1 MYDGKGTAMRQ
12 TASTQKPSDKPQ
24 VIAVRFFALALILAH
39 VISFATGSQF
49 WGLCTYPAV
58 WLMMIVFMMVR
69 HWRGNGEGQ
78 HHSR

>member
-24 VIAVRFFALALILAH
+24 VVAVRFFALALILAH

-49 WGLCTYPAV
+49 WGSCTYPVA

-69 HWRGNGEGQ
+69 DWRRNGEGQ